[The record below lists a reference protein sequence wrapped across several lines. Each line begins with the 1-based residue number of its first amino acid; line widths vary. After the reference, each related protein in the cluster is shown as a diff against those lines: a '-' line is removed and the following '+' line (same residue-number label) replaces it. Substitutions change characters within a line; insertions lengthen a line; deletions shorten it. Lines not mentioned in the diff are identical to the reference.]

1 MGWWSKIS
9 NAILVAIAGYEIG
22 NNTQKPKE
30 SNDKEHWI
38 LVSVIIFML
47 ILIICI
53 SKLNSY
59 YKSYVNKKVNNNI
72 V

>member
-1 MGWWSKIS
+1 MGWWSKVS

-22 NNTQKPKE
+22 NNTEKPKHT
-30 SNDKEHWI
+30 NDEKHWI
-38 LVSVIIFML
+38 VVLAIIFIL
-47 ILIICI
+47 ILSICI

-59 YKSYVNKKVNNNI
+59 YKKYVNKKVNNNI